1 MKIGIFVPIKCPF
14 LSTRGPPPP
23 CKLSKKAFRA
33 QTESVFKVPRQS
45 VIHIQDLNEI
55 YFVSN
60 LGYEDLRETA
70 T

>member
-14 LSTRGPPPP
+14 LSTRGPRFDTIEE
-23 CKLSKKAFRA
+23 AFRA
-33 QTESVFKVPRQS
+33 QTKSVFKVPRQS
-45 VIHIQDLNEI
+45 AIHIQDLKEI
-55 YFVSN
+55 YFVTN

>member
-14 LSTRGPPPP
+14 LSTRGPP

-33 QTESVFKVPRQS
+33 QTKSVFKVPRQS
-45 VIHIQDLNEI
+45 AIHIQDLKEI
-55 YFVSN
+55 YFVTN